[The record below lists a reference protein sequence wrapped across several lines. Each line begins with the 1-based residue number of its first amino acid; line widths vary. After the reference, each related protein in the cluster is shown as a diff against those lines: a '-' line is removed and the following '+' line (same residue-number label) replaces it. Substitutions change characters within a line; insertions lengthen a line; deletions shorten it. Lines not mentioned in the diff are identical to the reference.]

1 MSLRIRNSITNAYID
16 KVLEYCQLLLHRN
29 KINLS
34 DKYVDGRINSV
45 KDEAIIR
52 GILLK
57 DKALASRLKEPSDP
71 RAFGDIYLDMSEF
84 KVPDFPINIKSFDT
98 TNKNQRN
105 NLCGIVKL
113 INYMYNDKSCRDK
126 VGIARAVKTSP
137 IQIQRYG
144 LIIVSKTENKVWCGT
159 FDEVPTT
166 QIFINPSNGFQI
178 SYPVDRIKRNDQQY
192 MKMVTDKTHE
202 LFQKWAEPLKVF
214 EH

>member
-1 MSLRIRNSITNAYID
+1 MSLRIRNSITNAYIN
-16 KVLEYCQLLLHRN
+16 KVLEYCQRLLLS
-29 KINLS
+29 KTINLS

-52 GILLK
+52 GILLE
-57 DKALASRLKEPSDP
+57 DRVLRTRLKEPSDP

-113 INYMYNDKSCRDK
+113 INYMYNDKRCRDK
-126 VGIARAVKTSP
+126 VGIARAVKNSP
-137 IQIQRYG
+137 LQIQRYG
-144 LIIVSKTENKVWCGT
+144 LIILSKTENKVWCGT
-159 FDEVPTT
+159 FDEVPES

-178 SYPVDRIKRNDQQY
+178 SYPKDRVRRDDRQY
-192 MKMVTDKTHE
+192 MSMVKSKTRE
-202 LFQKWAEPLKVF
+202 LFEKWAEPLKVF

>member
-1 MSLRIRNSITNAYID
+1 MSLRIRNSITNAYIN
-16 KVLEYCQLLLHRN
+16 KVLEYCQRLLLS
-29 KINLS
+29 KTINLS

-52 GILLK
+52 GILLA
-57 DKALASRLKEPSDP
+57 DRVLRTRLKEPSDP

-113 INYMYNDKSCRDK
+113 INYMYNDKRCRDK
-126 VGIARAVKTSP
+126 VGIARAVKNSP
-137 IQIQRYG
+137 LQIQRYG
-144 LIIVSKTENKVWCGT
+144 LIILSKTENKVWCGT
-159 FDEVPTT
+159 FDEVPES

-178 SYPVDRIKRNDQQY
+178 SYPKDRVRRDDRQY
-192 MKMVTDKTHE
+192 MSMVKSKTRE
-202 LFQKWAEPLKVF
+202 LFEKWAEPLKVF

>member
-1 MSLRIRNSITNAYID
+1 MSLRIRNSITNAYIN
-16 KVLEYCQLLLHRN
+16 KVLEYCQRLLLTK

-34 DKYVDGRINSV
+34 QKYVDGRINSV

-52 GILLK
+52 GILLG
-57 DKALASRLKEPSDP
+57 DRVLRTRLKEPSDP

-126 VGIARAVKTSP
+126 VGIARAVKHSP
-137 IQIQRYG
+137 LQIQRYG
-144 LIIVSKTENKVWCGT
+144 LIIISKTENKVWCGT
-159 FDEVPTT
+159 FDEVPES

-178 SYPVDRIKRNDQQY
+178 SYPNDRVRRDDRQY
-192 MKMVTDKTHE
+192 MNMVKSKTHE
-202 LFQKWAEPLKVF
+202 LFEKWAEPLKVF

>member
-1 MSLRIRNSITNAYID
+1 
-16 KVLEYCQLLLHRN
+16 LEYCQRLLLS
-29 KINLS
+29 KTINLS

-52 GILLK
+52 GILLA
-57 DKALASRLKEPSDP
+57 DRVLRTRLKEPSDP

-113 INYMYNDKSCRDK
+113 INYMYNDKRCRDK
-126 VGIARAVKTSP
+126 VGIARAVKNSP
-137 IQIQRYG
+137 LQIQRYG
-144 LIIVSKTENKVWCGT
+144 LIILSKTENKVWCGT
-159 FDEVPTT
+159 FDEVPES

-178 SYPVDRIKRNDQQY
+178 SYPKDRVRRDDRQY
-192 MKMVTDKTHE
+192 MSMVKSKTRE
-202 LFQKWAEPLKVF
+202 LFEKWAEPLKVF